1 MAHRIKLRS
10 QIMFKQTIQQLLTGA
25 VICETAYADEFEF
38 LKSEENSQRA
48 ADFLGNLDRDLTY
61 LDSADAYYCTFKE
74 IAQSNTS
81 ELSLL
86 FTEVRGCFRPLIEFL
101 ELLLTATQTD
111 LPLRAKSV
119 VNLNNLFDPFEHDQ
133 TLREQLRRLT
143 SVKPFKT
150 NKLEAREQLVFVF
163 HKLEE
168 MGYLVRKNSGSSRY
182 YATARF
188 DIIYLLIEFL
198 NDSERVELPENEP
211 QQQEELLF

>member
-1 MAHRIKLRS
+1 
-10 QIMFKQTIQQLLTGA
+10 MFKQTIQKLLTGA
-25 VICETAYADEFEF
+25 VICETAFADEFEY
-38 LKSEENSQRA
+38 LQASENSQRA
-48 ADFLGNLDRDLTY
+48 ADFLANLDRDLTY
-61 LDSADAYYCTFKE
+61 LDSADAYYCTFQQVDQDNSAE
-74 IAQSNTS
+74 LTTLFS
-81 ELSLL
+81 EMRSS
-86 FTEVRGCFRPLIEFL
+86 FRPLVEFL
-101 ELLLTATQTD
+101 ELLLTASQTD

-119 VNLNNLFDPFEHDQ
+119 VNINELFDPFEHDQ

-150 NKLEAREQLVFVF
+150 NKLETREQLVFIF
-163 HKLEE
+163 QKLEE

-198 NDSERVELPENEP
+198 NDSERVELPENEQ